1 MGVISMLSG
10 DANRMYDRQLFTDLQ
25 MDKILSDRAIRILRI
40 PCPEAMIE
48 LRQSLFV
55 SMDDPQFAEKL
66 NDFRNALLNLSSF
79 VTRWGEARADLEKNC
94 IYLHAIAAYVE
105 VCRRLEQLGKTNR
118 LMKHLWDALNSAEH
132 QALLQTVQ
140 ADLAEAFA
148 QVKAMERSVFYMAD
162 SAEFADRA
170 WLLKDTTIESY
181 EVRLANLAKRL
192 NIELEQSRE
201 QSLHLDEALDEAY
214 AELYSEEIRYING
227 ICEQYPMSIL
237 REPLIWPD
245 ELSFFAEI
253 HQLCQTAREKEI
265 AVCIPAIASTPCYRA
280 KNAYDIT
287 LTAKNPDV
295 IVPNDIDFSEKSS
308 FYFLTGA
315 NGGGKTTY
323 LRTVGVNLLLGLAGC
338 PMFAETAIIYPF
350 SGVFSHFPEA
360 EDFNGM
366 GRLDSE
372 TLRIQRILER
382 AEKASFLLLNEA
394 FSATDEEKGLQLAV
408 ETAET
413 LRDRGIFGLFVTHF
427 LEVKTKG
434 FPLLSAVVE
443 DDEAHR
449 RTYRILQT
457 SGASSSYAEDIL
469 RKYKLDAASLAT
481 RGR

>member
-10 DANRMYDRQLFTDLQ
+10 DNNRMYDRALFTDLQ
-25 MDKILSDRAIRILRI
+25 LDKILSDRTIRILRT

-55 SMDDPQFAEKL
+55 SMDDPQFSEQL
-66 NDFRNALLNLSSF
+66 NDFRNALLILSGF

-94 IYLHAIAAYVE
+94 IHLHAISSYFE
-105 VCRRLEQLGKTNR
+105 VCSRLEQLGQTNP
-118 LMKHLWDALNSAEH
+118 LMKHLWNALNSAEH
-132 QALLQTVQ
+132 HALLQTVQ
-140 ADLAEAFA
+140 ADLTEAFA
-148 QVKAMERSVFYMAD
+148 QVKAMEHSVFYMAE

-170 WLLKDTTIESY
+170 WLLKDTTVESY
-181 EVRLANLAKRL
+181 EMRLTNLAKRL

-201 QSLHLDEALDEAY
+201 QSLHLDKTLDEAY
-214 AELYSEEIRYING
+214 VGLYGEEIPLLNR
-227 ICEQYPMSIL
+227 ICKQYPMSL
-237 REPLIWPD
+237 FREPLIWLD
-245 ELSFFAEI
+245 ELSFFSEI
-253 HQLCQTAREKEI
+253 HQLCQTAREKKI

-287 LTAKNPDV
+287 LTVKNPDV
-295 IVPNDIDFSEKSS
+295 IVPNDVDFSQNTS

-338 PMFAETAIIYPF
+338 PMFAENAEIYPF
-350 SGVFSHFPEA
+350 SGIFSHFPEA
-360 EDFNGM
+360 EEFNGM

-372 TLRIQRILER
+372 TLRIQKILER
-382 AEKASFLLLNEA
+382 AEKASFILLNEA

-413 LRDRGIFGLFVTHF
+413 LREREIFGLFVTHF

-443 DDEAHR
+443 DDETHR